1 MCLFGRMCVFFFL
14 SQCVFV
20 FAVHNFT
27 TPFFIVVVF
36 PRFKYI
42 EVFGVTSNVCRVM
55 PLILASVATVI
66 VCLGLPL
73 LKACSVL
80 NSFFS
85 NVFSVY
91 RILTYTVELLVLA
104 LSSDYTRY
112 HSYRIVSYLQLPV
125 WRLPAS
131 FVSKFILVS
140 FYPILLFKSIVL
152 LSPDFL
158 RTLDYY
164 YCPTSLYVEGF
175 PSYFL
180 GSKCQHSRVEQ
191 VRPAILFLRRY

>member
-1 MCLFGRMCVFFFL
+1 MPCDAVNFSVGCYRYCV
-14 SQCVFV
+14 S
-20 FAVHNFT
+20 
-27 TPFFIVVVF
+27 
-36 PRFKYI
+36 
-42 EVFGVTSNVCRVM
+42 RV
-55 PLILASVATVI
+55 TVI
-66 VCLGLPL
+66 EGVF
-73 LKACSVL
+73 SVEL
-80 NSFFS
+80 FFS

-164 YCPTSLYVEGF
+164 YCPTSLYLEGF

-191 VRPAILFLRRY
+191 VRPAILFLRRYWLWRNVSDSNQSQAQWTQVITDKSTYFRNRN